1 MQKNQI
7 TQSALAAMLIV
18 GAVCSSCVR
27 QPEHVPDR
35 PEKPNFIII
44 FNDDLGYGDVGSAGS
59 KLINTP
65 NIDRMERE
73 GVRLTNHYSS
83 AHVCTPSRTGL
94 LTGRYPIRSGMAHGV
109 LFPNS
114 DRGLPHD
121 EVTMSSALKEVGYNT
136 AIFGKWHLGTVDV
149 SWPTQHGFDYF
160 YGIPYSNDMVPLPMY
175 ENTVVIEEEL
185 NQQDITRRLTLA
197 AVDYIHKFAAEPFLV
212 YLAHP
217 MPHVPL
223 FASEAF
229 EGVSAAGLYG
239 DVIEEIDW
247 SLGEILQALSDAGID
262 DRTMVIFT
270 SDNGPWFEGSTGGL
284 RERKGGAS
292 YEGGFNVPFIVRW
305 PGQLPAGHVS
315 DAISMN
321 FDVFPTLLTLA
332 GVRIPDDR
340 IIDGKDIWPVLA
352 ENADTPHE
360 FLYFFDNERITAI
373 RTQRW
378 KFVVYSRYR
387 DWLSL
392 FQGEHRGSRHYYHP
406 GLLFDL
412 ETDPEEQYSFTRENP
427 EVVARMLEIL
437 DKGREELEV
446 LGIAAQP

>member
-1 MQKNQI
+1 MKKTHI
-7 TQSALAAMLIV
+7 TQSALAAAVIA
-18 GAVCSSCVR
+18 GAFYSSCVR
-27 QPEHVPDR
+27 QPELVHDR
-35 PEKPNFIII
+35 PENPNFVII
-44 FNDDLGYGDVGSAGS
+44 FNDDLGYGDVGSAGT

-83 AHVCTPSRTGL
+83 AHVCTPSRAGL

-121 EVTMSSALKEVGYNT
+121 EVTLAGALKEAGYNT
-136 AIFGKWHLGTVDV
+136 AMFGKWHLGTVDV
-149 SWPTQHGFDYF
+149 SWPTHHGFDYF

-175 ENTVVIEEEL
+175 ENTEVIEEEL

-197 AVDYIHKFAAEPFLV
+197 AVDYIHEFASEPFFI

-229 EGVSAAGLYG
+229 EGMSAAGLYG
-239 DVIEEIDW
+239 EVIEEIDW
-247 SLGEILQALSDAGID
+247 SLGEIMHALSKAGID

-284 RERKGGAS
+284 RERKGGTS

-305 PGQLPAGHVS
+305 PGQLPAGQVS

-321 FDVFPTLLTLA
+321 FDVFPTLLKLA
-332 GVRIPDDR
+332 GAGKPNDR

-352 ENADTPHE
+352 EDALTPHE
-360 FLYFFDNERITAI
+360 FLYFFDNETITAI

-392 FQGEHRGSRHYYHP
+392 FQGGHRGSRHYYHP

-412 ETDPEEQYSFTRENP
+412 ETDPEEQFSYTRENP

-437 DKGREELEV
+437 NKGREELEA
-446 LGIAAQP
+446 LGIKTQP